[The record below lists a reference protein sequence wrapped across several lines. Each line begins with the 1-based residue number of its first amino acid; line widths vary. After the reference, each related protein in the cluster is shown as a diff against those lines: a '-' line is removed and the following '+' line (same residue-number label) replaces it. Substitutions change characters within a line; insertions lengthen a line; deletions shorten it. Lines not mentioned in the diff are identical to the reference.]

1 ESGGDPKH
9 IPDLTYEQFKQF
21 HETYYH
27 PSNAKIWF
35 YGDDDP
41 DERLR
46 IINEF
51 IADVDRLDVQ
61 PEMPLQP
68 RFDQPRTLRKSFA
81 SDEDGDSNRG
91 LMTVNWLLTENTDPE
106 LTLGLNILEHILLDT
121 PASPLRK
128 ALIDSG
134 LGEDVT
140 GGLDEQVREMY
151 FSAGMKGIDP
161 ADAPKVETVIFDT
174 LQKLAEEGIDPEMI
188 EASVNTVEF
197 SLREYNTGG

>member
-1 ESGGDPKH
+1 
-9 IPDLTYEQFKQF
+9 
-21 HETYYH
+21 
-27 PSNAKIWF
+27 
-35 YGDDDP
+35 
-41 DERLR
+41 
-46 IINEF
+46 
-51 IADVDRLDVQ
+51 
-61 PEMPLQP
+61 
-68 RFDQPRTLRKSFA
+68 
-81 SDEDGDSNRG
+81 
-91 LMTVNWLLTENTDPE
+91 
-106 LTLGLNILEHILLDT
+106 
-121 PASPLRK
+121 SPLRK

-197 SLREYNTGG
+197 SLREYNTGGFPRGLAMMLSALTTWIYGHDPLAPLAFEAPLNAIKARLAKGERYFEQLIEQYLLDNLHRTTVILEPDPAVREQDEAEERARLEAARAAMQDDDVQAVIENTKKLR